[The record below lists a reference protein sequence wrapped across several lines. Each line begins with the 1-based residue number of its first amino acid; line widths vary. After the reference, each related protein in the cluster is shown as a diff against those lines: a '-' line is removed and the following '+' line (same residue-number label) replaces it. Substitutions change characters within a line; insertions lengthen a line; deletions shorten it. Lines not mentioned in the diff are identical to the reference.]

1 MKILILGVRG
11 MLGFN
16 CYQILKEKYNV
27 FGTCRNNY
35 EINDQNIFIFE
46 HNIENIINIIEKI
59 KPNIILNC
67 IAQLRENNYT
77 DKNNMI
83 FSNCTIPISIANY
96 CKLNNIFFIHFST
109 DAIFKSSNN
118 HHTINESYS
127 SESFYGL
134 TKSISETISNNSLV
148 LRICPIGFDKFKRN
162 SLFNF
167 IYDNENK
174 EINGYK
180 NVFFN
185 GTTTIEITNEII
197 KIIESKKYIYGI
209 RHITGPKISKYDLLK
224 IINNVFNLNKNIIP
238 LNEPKISRLLKD
250 DLVDSNQLHWVK
262 MIKDLKIL
270 IN

>member
-1 MKILILGVRG
+1 MKILILGVTG

-16 CYQILKEKYNV
+16 SYQILKKKYNV

-35 EINDQNIFIFE
+35 ETSDPNIFIFE
-46 HNIENIINIIEKI
+46 HNIENIIDIIKKN

-67 IAQLRENNYT
+67 IAQLRENNYV

-96 CKLNNIFFIHFST
+96 CKLNNIYFIHFST

-118 HHTINESYS
+118 YHSINENYS
-127 SESFYGL
+127 PEDFYGL
-134 TKSISETISNNSLV
+134 TKSISETISKDSLV
-148 LRICPIGFDKFKRN
+148 LRICPIGFDKFKRK

-167 IYDNENK
+167 IYDNKNK
-174 EINGYK
+174 EINGYN

-185 GTTTIEITNEII
+185 GTTTIVIINEII

-209 RHITGPKISKYDLLK
+209 RHITGPKISKFNLLN
-224 IINNVFNLNKNIIP
+224 IINNEFNLNKNILE
-238 LNEPKISRLLKD
+238 LNEPKLSRLLKD
-250 DLVDSNQLHWVK
+250 DLIISNHLNWNK
-262 MIKDLKIL
+262 MIKDLEIL
-270 IN
+270 FD